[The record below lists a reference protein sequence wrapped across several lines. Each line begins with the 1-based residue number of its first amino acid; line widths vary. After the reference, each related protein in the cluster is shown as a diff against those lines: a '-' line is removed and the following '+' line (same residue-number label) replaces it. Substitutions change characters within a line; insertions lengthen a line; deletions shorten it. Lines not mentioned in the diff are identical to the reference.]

1 MDNLYLQDPLYNS
14 ISLFETHMHHKPTLI
29 NFLKSNTIM
38 RAERIQDLDW
48 KSNIIQAVSNSIISQ
63 GTSDISSPLKLN
75 FLIFNVG
82 IYCAILA

>member
-1 MDNLYLQDPLYNS
+1 MDNLYLQGPLYNS
-14 ISLFETHMHHKPTLI
+14 ISLFETHMHHKPTFI

-38 RAERIQDLDW
+38 KAERIQDLDW
-48 KSNIIQAVSNSIISQ
+48 KSNIIQAMSNSIISQ

>member
-1 MDNLYLQDPLYNS
+1 MS
-14 ISLFETHMHHKPTLI
+14 HKPTFI
-29 NFLKSNTIM
+29 NFLKSNMIM

-48 KSNIIQAVSNSIISQ
+48 KSNIIQAMSNSIISQ
-63 GTSDISSPLKLN
+63 GTSDISSPFKLN